1 MSVVVTITQEEPRL
15 SVTFISQVSI
25 LCKVSTLYF
34 PRQASGACCMQATQP
49 SVCATIDWK
58 NKQDIPRNANY
69 IPLQNLLNVTF
80 RNVQLTYFLVNM
92 FKKLYLLISVHNGFS
107 QQGKLDQLNLSH
119 QPLVRSK
126 PSPVEQHQF
135 ISFFLSCVCSSYAF
149 FVQSAENE
157 CDMKRQCLS
166 VRPNI

>member
-1 MSVVVTITQEEPRL
+1 VQSIYSLLSQTSQWCLLHAGDTAFCLRHYRL
-15 SVTFISQVSI
+15 
-25 LCKVSTLYF
+25 
-34 PRQASGACCMQATQP
+34 
-49 SVCATIDWK
+49 K
-58 NKQDIPRNANY
+58 NKQDISRNANY

-135 ISFFLSCVCSSYAF
+135 ISFFISCVCSSYAF
-149 FVQSAENE
+149 FLY
-157 CDMKRQCLS
+157 K
-166 VRPNI
+166 VRKTNAI